1 MKILVLSDSHAALS
15 FMRYCIDLLK
25 PDHVIHLG
33 DHFDDGLAM
42 AEEYPNIRFHQVP
55 GNCDAFRCDPS
66 KPLIL
71 NYPIGGVKFYMT
83 HGHKHGVKSGLERLV
98 ADGLAAQAQVVLF
111 GHTHSAVCCQIQGMW
126 VVNPGTCG
134 SYGGS
139 VGLLELENGKVTA
152 CQILKQMDLC
162 QND

>member
-1 MKILVLSDSHAALS
+1 
-15 FMRYCIDLLK
+15 
-25 PDHVIHLG
+25 
-33 DHFDDGLAM
+33 
-42 AEEYPNIRFHQVP
+42 
-55 GNCDAFRCDPS
+55 
-66 KPLIL
+66 
-71 NYPIGGVKFYMT
+71 MT

-139 VGLLELENGKVTA
+139 VGLLELETEK
-152 CQILKQMDLC
+152 
-162 QND
+162 